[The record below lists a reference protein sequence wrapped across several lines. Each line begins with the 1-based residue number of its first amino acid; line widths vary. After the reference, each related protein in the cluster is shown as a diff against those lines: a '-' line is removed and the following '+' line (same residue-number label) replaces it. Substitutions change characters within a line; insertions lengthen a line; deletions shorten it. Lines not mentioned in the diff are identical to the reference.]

1 MKKRDNSFS
10 LEKLL
15 EQLIE
20 EENESIIR
28 YTNAMHTIGDSGVNP
43 VLSKII
49 DGKKRH
55 RTLLESSV
63 TELHEQY
70 DLDEAIV

>member
-1 MKKRDNSFS
+1 MKKRDNAFS
-10 LEKLL
+10 LEQLL

-20 EENESIIR
+20 EEHESIVP
-28 YTNAMHTIGDSGVNP
+28 YTNAMHTIGDSVINP

-49 DGKKRH
+49 DGKKQH
-55 RTLLESSV
+55 CALLESSV
-63 TELHEQY
+63 AELHEQY